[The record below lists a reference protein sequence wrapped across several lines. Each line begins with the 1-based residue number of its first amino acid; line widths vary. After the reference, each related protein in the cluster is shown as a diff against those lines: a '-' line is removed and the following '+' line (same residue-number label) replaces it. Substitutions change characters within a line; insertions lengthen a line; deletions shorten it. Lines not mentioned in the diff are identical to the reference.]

1 MTDGKLIHRLGA
13 KLSDLLSD
21 EQNAK
26 AGSNGANGHG
36 GGDDDHDESL
46 SREVHQEEFEA
57 HLRTLLKQETKP
69 LAGRLNFIGLSKIK
83 EKLGD
88 RWEKLSARADDIT
101 RKAIERRLT
110 NVDVYT
116 RYKELHY
123 LIVFAQLSP
132 EQAQLKC
139 ALIAEEITKRL
150 LGEDIAPELL
160 EVKTMLSALDG
171 KFEFEN
177 VPDIETLASR
187 IGDAPATAE
196 TSKNP
201 DDDWWNDEETT
212 DPLADVQLVY
222 RPMWDVKRNA
232 VTTYVCVPARP
243 GAGGRL
249 QVGESEIPRL
259 EEPEVSQRL
268 DLMIQKRVIGDLRKL
283 VESGKQ
289 QLLCLPVH
297 FETLASN
304 QRRLA
309 YLDRCRRGVPPHGV
323 KLLVFELMGIPEGIP
338 QNRLLELATAL
349 RRFSRG
355 VLLRTKVSE
364 TVFRPPNETGIAAI
378 GFEHFAAFG
387 IAESR
392 QIAEMERFASA
403 AKKAALATY
412 VHGLRTISLTTAAI
426 AAGFD
431 FVDGDV
437 VTSVVDTPSGAY
449 SFQMQDLFTAR
460 FRAGGPVAVA

>member
-1 MTDGKLIHRLGA
+1 MTDGKLMHRLGA
-13 KLSDLLSD
+13 KLSDLLSE
-21 EQNAK
+21 EQKAK
-26 AGSNGANGHG
+26 AAAGGVNGHG
-36 GGDDDHDESL
+36 GADDQDEPV
-46 SREVHQEEFEA
+46 SREVHQDEFEA
-57 HLRTLLKQETKP
+57 HIRTLLKQESKP
-69 LAGRLNFIGLSKIK
+69 LAGRVNFIGLSKIK
-83 EKLGD
+83 DKLGS
-88 RWEKLSARADDIT
+88 RWEKLSALADDIT

-177 VPDIETLASR
+177 VPDIETLASK
-187 IGDAPATAE
+187 IGDGPSEPEA
-196 TSKNP
+196 SGDP
-201 DDDWWNDEETT
+201 DDDWWNDEETA
-212 DPLADVQLVY
+212 DPLANVQLVY

-243 GAGGRL
+243 SGTGRL
-249 QVGESEIPRL
+249 MVGESEIPRL

-309 YLDRCRRGVPPHGV
+309 YLDRCRRGVPPQGV
-323 KLLVFELMGIPEGIP
+323 KLLVFELMGVPEGVP
-338 QNRLLELATAL
+338 QNRLLELAAAL
-349 RRFSRG
+349 KRFSRG

-378 GFEHFAAFG
+378 GFEHFAAYG
-387 IAESR
+387 VAESK
-392 QIAEMERFASA
+392 QIAEMERFAAA

-437 VTSVVDTPSGAY
+437 VTSVVDTPGGAY

-460 FRAGGPVAVA
+460 FRAGAPA